1 MRTLFVMF
9 GILFALSFA
18 SQTVHACSCGSANAP
33 CISFGSAQAVF
44 VGTVLS
50 KRVDEQ
56 TRPTDRGNINRN
68 PIGFRFAVEQSYR
81 GAAGPEIEIFTGRGG
96 GDCGYDFKI
105 GQRYLVYAY
114 LDGDKLTTYICTS
127 TKLFGTAAEDLAFLA
142 TLSSPSQGVTIFGTI
157 THGEAETEYSSSD
170 IFITIEGASPLQKIR
185 PDAEGGFRVGGL
197 PAGKY
202 KVTLHLPDT
211 LSAWQSEQQIEVL
224 DRGCAFIGW
233 NVRNNG
239 RVSGR
244 VLNTGGEGVARIAV
258 QLIKPDVDP
267 LQAIGL
273 GRATDASGNFSLS
286 EVPKGR
292 YIISV
297 NYNRYPN
304 PNDPTIIYPPSFY
317 PGVVDQEQAQVITVG
332 TGEKL
337 ENLEIRLSP
346 TRAVSVLTGV
356 IVWSDGSPVVDAQLS
371 VMDVTRNDPS
381 GFFAVN
387 VDREGKFRINGY
399 IGQKL
404 FMEARSYR
412 QEITELSG
420 KTRITLEQ
428 AEATVQIVI
437 PKLR

>member
-114 LDGDKLTTYICTS
+114 LDGDKLTTYICTR

-170 IFITIEGASPLQKIR
+170 VFITIEGASPQQEIR
-185 PDAEGGFRVGGL
+185 PDAEGHFRLSGL

-202 KVTLHLPDT
+202 KVSLHLPQT
-211 LSAWQSEQQIEVL
+211 LSAWQSERQIEVL

-239 RVSGR
+239 RASGR
-244 VLNTGGEGVARIAV
+244 VVDTDGEGIASIAV
-258 QLIKPDVDP
+258 QLIKPDIDP
-267 LQAIGL
+267 LQASGL
-273 GRATDASGNFSLS
+273 GTVTDASGNFSLS

-292 YIISV
+292 YIIAV

-304 PNDPTIIYPPSFY
+304 PNDPTIVYPSSFY
-317 PGVVDQEQAQVITVG
+317 PGVTDQAQAQVITIG

-337 ENLEIRLSP
+337 ENLEIRVPPRRPASI
-346 TRAVSVLTGV
+346 LTGA

-371 VMDVTRNDPS
+371 VMDVTENDPS
-381 GFFAVN
+381 GFVAVA
-387 VDREGKFRINGY
+387 VDRQGKFRINGY
-399 IGQKL
+399 TGEKL
-404 FMEARSYR
+404 FLEARSYR
-412 QEITELSG
+412 QDVTEPSG
-420 KTRITLEQ
+420 KTRITLDQ
-428 AEATVQIVI
+428 AAETVQIVI
-437 PKLR
+437 PK

>member
-1 MRTLFVMF
+1 MRTLFAMF

-18 SQTVHACSCGSANAP
+18 SQTVNACSCGSADAP

-56 TRPTDRGNINRN
+56 VRPTDRGNVNQN

-81 GAAGPEIEIFTGRGG
+81 GGAGTEIEIFTGRGG

-114 LDGDKLTTYICTS
+114 IDSDKLTTHICTR
-127 TKLFGTAAEDLAFLA
+127 TKPFSSAAEDLAFLA
-142 TLSSPSQGVTIFGTI
+142 TLSSAARGVTIFGTI
-157 THGEAETEYSSSD
+157 THGEAETEYLSSD
-170 IFITIEGASPLQKIR
+170 IFITIEGALPRQKIR
-185 PDAEGGFRVGGL
+185 PDAEGHFRVSDL

-202 KVTLHLPDT
+202 KVSLHLPET
-211 LSAWQSEQQIEVL
+211 LAVWQSERQIEVL

-239 RVSGR
+239 RASGR
-244 VLNTGGEGVARIAV
+244 VINADGEGVARIAV
-258 QLIKPDVDP
+258 QLIKPEIDP
-267 LQAIGL
+267 SKAYGL
-273 GRATDASGNFSLS
+273 GTVTDAAGNFSLS
-286 EVPKGR
+286 AVPKGR
-292 YIISV
+292 YVIAV

-304 PNDPTIIYPPSFY
+304 PNDPTIVYPSSFY
-317 PGVVDQEQAQVITVG
+317 PGVAEQEQAQVITIG

-337 ENLEIRLSP
+337 EHLEIRVP
-346 TRAVSVLTGV
+346 PRRPASVLSGT

-381 GFFAVN
+381 GFFGVA
-387 VDREGKFRINGY
+387 VDRQGRFRINGY
-399 IGQKL
+399 TGQKL
-404 FMEARSYR
+404 FIEARSYR
-412 QEITELSG
+412 QTMTEPSG
-420 KTRITLEQ
+420 KTRITLDQPE
-428 AEATVQIVI
+428 ETVQIVI